1 MLVKLVY
8 QALILAAL
16 QNKSEQKLRDYYV
29 ISFESQLEVL
39 ETTTTT
45 AHHSERDRAVG

>member
-16 QNKSEQKLRDYYV
+16 QNKSEQKMRDYYV
-29 ISFESQLEVL
+29 ISFESQLDLIEL
-39 ETTTTT
+39 QF
-45 AHHSERDRAVG
+45 D